1 MNTLRV
7 GATVRDVHRHELYVE
22 SDISSTT
29 KEVVVLKRQS
39 CGADGSLKVTF
50 VLPASENERP
60 VSVLGSFNDWDPL
73 VHPLKRRSNGTRS
86 VTVEVPAGNVFQ
98 FKYLADGGEWF
109 CDPDADAVEVEEYS
123 AHNSLLRT

>member
-1 MNTLRV
+1 MNSVRV
-7 GATVRDVHRHELYVE
+7 GATVRDRHDSEPYRWG
-22 SDISSTT
+22 DISSTT

-60 VSVLGSFNDWDPL
+60 VSVLGSFNDWNPL

-86 VTVEVPAGNVFQ
+86 VTVEVPAGNLFQ

-109 CDPDADAVEVEEYS
+109 CDPDADAVEVAEYS
-123 AHNSLLRT
+123 VHNSLLRT